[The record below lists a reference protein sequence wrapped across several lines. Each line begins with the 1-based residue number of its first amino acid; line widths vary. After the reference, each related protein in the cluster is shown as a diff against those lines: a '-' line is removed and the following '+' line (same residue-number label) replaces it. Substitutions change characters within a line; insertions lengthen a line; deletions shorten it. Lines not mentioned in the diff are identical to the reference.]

1 MISWSLWDILYP
13 QKFKPCDERFGNTG
27 KKSKTALKTAKS
39 ADIGRYWPAPAGT
52 GRKLKFLLAKYFIW
66 IKKPIRPETGWLQ
79 SVNRHF
85 EVKLSD
91 FGSAVERQNDFGD
104 FIKHQSFTRSTFL
117 NSWENLTII
126 KCPVCRHFLCKITEN
141 VRFWGSKTKNRLIS
155 FKPKMP
161 HFLLHKSSK

>member
-1 MISWSLWDILYP
+1 MRGLEILE
-13 QKFKPCDERFGNTG
+13 KIKNGLKNG
-27 KKSKTALKTAKS
+27 KIGLRS
-39 ADIGRYWPAPAGT
+39 ADIGHYGPAPAEHIIFIG
-52 GRKLKFLLAKYFIW
+52 KLLYLN
-66 IKKPIRPETGWLQ
+66 KKPIRPETGRLQ

-141 VRFWGSKTKNRLIS
+141 VRFWGSKTKNRGVQN
-155 FKPKMP
+155 
-161 HFLLHKSSK
+161 

>member
-1 MISWSLWDILYP
+1 MRGLEILE
-13 QKFKPCDERFGNTG
+13 KIKNGL
-27 KKSKTALKTAKS
+27 KKAKS
-39 ADIGRYWPAPAGT
+39 ASDRPISAVIGRHRPNM
-52 GRKLKFLLAKYFIW
+52 KLLLAKYFIW
-66 IKKPIRPETGWLQ
+66 IKKPIRPETGRLQ

-155 FKPKMP
+155 FKPKMLN
-161 HFLLHKSSK
+161 FLLHKSSK